1 MISIQDPL
9 SMSHDEKKNLID
21 RTPYVSATHE
31 EMGIVY
37 NKLSKE
43 IKDPLQSDL
52 LDFLADIW
60 AYNHAYLDS
69 GELWK
74 RFGYNGES
82 QIVLINVE
90 DRYKDVIKFQRYTKT
105 QLISLTNSDNPLNEL
120 SKIKRV
126 MSKVI
131 PDAPHE
137 ILLVLDGSTGQNAF
151 EQAKKFIEST
161 NVNALAITK
170 LDGTAKGGVVI
181 GVCDQFQIPIKYI
194 GIGEGIDDMKIFDSK
209 NFINSFFN

>member
-1 MISIQDPL
+1 MSVEDLTNCLRAMVSIKDPL
-9 SMSHDEKKNLID
+9 SLSEGEKKNLID

-60 AYNHAYLDS
+60 AYNHAYRDS

-105 QLISLTNSDNPLNEL
+105 QLISLTNSDNPLNEI
-120 SKIKRV
+120 SKIRLKAV
-126 MSKVI
+126 NNI
-131 PDAPHE
+131 PQGAMLMTFHDSRKEALYGFPFDISFFDNYE
-137 ILLVLDGSTGQNAF
+137 DNKAKS
-151 EQAKKFIEST
+151 AKKKSFIKKRSRDFT
-161 NVNALAITK
+161 
-170 LDGTAKGGVVI
+170 LD
-181 GVCDQFQIPIKYI
+181 D
-194 GIGEGIDDMKIFDSK
+194 
-209 NFINSFFN
+209 

>member
-1 MISIQDPL
+1 MSILELTNCLRAMVSIEDPL
-9 SMSHDEKKNLID
+9 SMTDEYKKNLID

-60 AYNHAYLDS
+60 AYNRAYLDS

-90 DRYKDVIKFQRYTKT
+90 DRDKDVIKFQRYTKS
-105 QLISLTNSDNPLNEL
+105 QLISLTNSDNPLNKL
-120 SKIKRV
+120 SKIRLKAV
-126 MSKVI
+126 NNI
-131 PDAPHE
+131 PQGAMLMTFHDP
-137 ILLVLDGSTGQNAF
+137 
-151 EQAKKFIEST
+151 
-161 NVNALAITK
+161 TK
-170 LDGTAKGGVVI
+170 ETLHG
-181 GVCDQFQIPIKYI
+181 FP
-194 GIGEGIDDMKIFDSK
+194 FD
-209 NFINSFFN
+209 ISFFDNYEDNKAKSTKKKSFIKKRSRDFTLDD

>member
-1 MISIQDPL
+1 MGIQELSNCLRAMVSIQDPL

-52 LDFLADIW
+52 LDFLADVW
-60 AYNHAYLDS
+60 AYIHAYLDS

-82 QIVLINVE
+82 QIVLISVE
-90 DRYKDVIKFQRYTKT
+90 DRYKDVIKFQRYRK
-105 QLISLTNSDNPLNEL
+105 L
-120 SKIKRV
+120 S
-126 MSKVI
+126 
-131 PDAPHE
+131 
-137 ILLVLDGSTGQNAF
+137 
-151 EQAKKFIEST
+151 
-161 NVNALAITK
+161 
-170 LDGTAKGGVVI
+170 
-181 GVCDQFQIPIKYI
+181 
-194 GIGEGIDDMKIFDSK
+194 
-209 NFINSFFN
+209 

>member
-105 QLISLTNSDNPLNEL
+105 QLISLSNSDNPLNEL
-120 SKIKRV
+120 SKIRLQAV
-126 MSKVI
+126 NNI
-131 PDAPHE
+131 PQGAMLMTFHDSRKEALYGFPFDISFFDNYE
-137 ILLVLDGSTGQNAF
+137 DNKAKS
-151 EQAKKFIEST
+151 AKKKSFIKKRSRDFT
-161 NVNALAITK
+161 
-170 LDGTAKGGVVI
+170 LD
-181 GVCDQFQIPIKYI
+181 D
-194 GIGEGIDDMKIFDSK
+194 
-209 NFINSFFN
+209 

>member
-1 MISIQDPL
+1 MSIVDLTNCLRAMVSIKDPL

-43 IKDPLQSDL
+43 IQDPLQSDL

-105 QLISLTNSDNPLNEL
+105 QLISLSNSDNPLNEL
-120 SKIKRV
+120 SKIRLKAV
-126 MSKVI
+126 NNI
-131 PDAPHE
+131 PQGAMLMTFHDPTKE
-137 ILLVLDGSTGQNAF
+137 
-151 EQAKKFIEST
+151 
-161 NVNALAITK
+161 ALH
-170 LDGTAKGGVVI
+170 G
-181 GVCDQFQIPIKYI
+181 FP
-194 GIGEGIDDMKIFDSK
+194 FD
-209 NFINSFFN
+209 ISFFDNYEDNKAKSTKKKSFNKKRSRDFTLDD

>member
-1 MISIQDPL
+1 MSVIELTNCLRAMISIQDPL
-9 SMSHDEKKNLID
+9 SMSREEKKNLID

-60 AYNHAYLDS
+60 AYNHAYIDS

-105 QLISLTNSDNPLNEL
+105 QLISLSNSDNPMNEL
-120 SKIKRV
+120 SKIRLKAV
-126 MSKVI
+126 NNI
-131 PDAPHE
+131 PPGAMLMTFHDPTKEALHGFPFDVSFFDNYE
-137 ILLVLDGSTGQNAF
+137 DNKAKS
-151 EQAKKFIEST
+151 AKKKSFIKKRSRDFT
-161 NVNALAITK
+161 
-170 LDGTAKGGVVI
+170 LD
-181 GVCDQFQIPIKYI
+181 D
-194 GIGEGIDDMKIFDSK
+194 
-209 NFINSFFN
+209 

>member
-1 MISIQDPL
+1 MSVEDLTNCLRAMVSIKDPL
-9 SMSHDEKKNLID
+9 SMSKEEKKNLID

-69 GELWK
+69 GELWE

-105 QLISLTNSDNPLNEL
+105 QLISLTNSNNPLNEL
-120 SKIKRV
+120 SKIRLKAV
-126 MSKVI
+126 NNI
-131 PDAPHE
+131 PQGAMLMTFHDSRKEALYGFPFDISFFDNYE
-137 ILLVLDGSTGQNAF
+137 DNKAKS
-151 EQAKKFIEST
+151 AKKKSFIKKRSRDFT
-161 NVNALAITK
+161 
-170 LDGTAKGGVVI
+170 LD
-181 GVCDQFQIPIKYI
+181 D
-194 GIGEGIDDMKIFDSK
+194 
-209 NFINSFFN
+209 

>member
-1 MISIQDPL
+1 MSVEDLTNCLRAMVSIKDPL
-9 SMSHDEKKNLID
+9 SLSEGEKKNLID

-69 GELWK
+69 GEVWK

-120 SKIKRV
+120 SKIRLKAV
-126 MSKVI
+126 NNI
-131 PDAPHE
+131 PQGAMLMTFHDPTKEALHGFPFDISFFDNYE
-137 ILLVLDGSTGQNAF
+137 DNKAKS
-151 EQAKKFIEST
+151 AKKKSFIKKRSRDFT
-161 NVNALAITK
+161 
-170 LDGTAKGGVVI
+170 LD
-181 GVCDQFQIPIKYI
+181 D
-194 GIGEGIDDMKIFDSK
+194 
-209 NFINSFFN
+209 

>member
-1 MISIQDPL
+1 MSVEDLTNCLRAMVSIKDPL
-9 SMSHDEKKNLID
+9 SMSKEEKKNLID

-43 IKDPLQSDL
+43 IQDPLQSDL

-69 GELWK
+69 GELWE

-105 QLISLTNSDNPLNEL
+105 QLISLTNSDNPLNEI
-120 SKIKRV
+120 SKIRLKAV
-126 MSKVI
+126 NNI
-131 PDAPHE
+131 PQGAMLMTFHDSRKEALYGFPFDISFFDNYE
-137 ILLVLDGSTGQNAF
+137 DNKAKS
-151 EQAKKFIEST
+151 AKKKSFIKKRSRDFT
-161 NVNALAITK
+161 
-170 LDGTAKGGVVI
+170 LD
-181 GVCDQFQIPIKYI
+181 D
-194 GIGEGIDDMKIFDSK
+194 
-209 NFINSFFN
+209 

>member
-1 MISIQDPL
+1 MGIEDLTNCLRAMISIQDPL
-9 SMSHDEKKNLID
+9 SMSKEEKKNLID

-82 QIVLINVE
+82 QIVLISVE

-105 QLISLTNSDNPLNEL
+105 QLISLTNSDNPLNEI
-120 SKIKRV
+120 SKIRLKAV
-126 MSKVI
+126 NNI
-131 PDAPHE
+131 PQGAMLMTFHDSRKEALYGFPFDISFFDNYE
-137 ILLVLDGSTGQNAF
+137 GNKAKS
-151 EQAKKFIEST
+151 AKKKSFIKKRSRDFT
-161 NVNALAITK
+161 
-170 LDGTAKGGVVI
+170 LD
-181 GVCDQFQIPIKYI
+181 D
-194 GIGEGIDDMKIFDSK
+194 
-209 NFINSFFN
+209 

>member
-1 MISIQDPL
+1 MSVEDLTNCLRAMVSIKDPL
-9 SMSHDEKKNLID
+9 SMSEGEKKNLVD
-21 RTPYVSATHE
+21 RTPYFSATHE

-43 IKDPLQSDL
+43 LKDRLQSDL
-52 LDFLADIW
+52 LDFLADVW

-82 QIVLINVE
+82 QIVLISVE

-120 SKIKRV
+120 SKIRLEAV
-126 MSKVI
+126 NNI
-131 PDAPHE
+131 PQGAMLMTFHDSRKEALYGFPFDISFFDNYE
-137 ILLVLDGSTGQNAF
+137 DNKAKS
-151 EQAKKFIEST
+151 AKKKSFIKKRSRDFT
-161 NVNALAITK
+161 
-170 LDGTAKGGVVI
+170 LD
-181 GVCDQFQIPIKYI
+181 D
-194 GIGEGIDDMKIFDSK
+194 
-209 NFINSFFN
+209 

>member
-1 MISIQDPL
+1 MGIEDLTNCLRAMVSIKDPL
-9 SMSHDEKKNLID
+9 SMSDGEKKNLID
-21 RTPYVSATHE
+21 RLPYVSATHE

-43 IKDPLQSDL
+43 IQDPLQSDL

-60 AYNHAYLDS
+60 AYNHAYIDS

-105 QLISLTNSDNPLNEL
+105 QLISLSNSDNPMNEL
-120 SKIKRV
+120 SKIRLKAVNNIPQGAMLMTFHDPTKEALHGFPFDVSFYDNYEDNKAKFAEKKSFIKKR
-126 MSKVI
+126 SR
-131 PDAPHE
+131 DFT
-137 ILLVLDGSTGQNAF
+137 LD
-151 EQAKKFIEST
+151 
-161 NVNALAITK
+161 
-170 LDGTAKGGVVI
+170 D
-181 GVCDQFQIPIKYI
+181 
-194 GIGEGIDDMKIFDSK
+194 
-209 NFINSFFN
+209 

>member
-1 MISIQDPL
+1 MSILELTNCLRAMVSIEDPL
-9 SMSHDEKKNLID
+9 SMTDEYKKNLID

-60 AYNHAYLDS
+60 AYNRAYLDS

-90 DRYKDVIKFQRYTKT
+90 DRDKDVIKFQRYTKS
-105 QLISLTNSDNPLNEL
+105 QLISLTNSDNPLNKL
-120 SKIKRV
+120 SKIRLKAV
-126 MSKVI
+126 NNI
-131 PDAPHE
+131 PQGAMLMTFHDP
-137 ILLVLDGSTGQNAF
+137 
-151 EQAKKFIEST
+151 
-161 NVNALAITK
+161 TK
-170 LDGTAKGGVVI
+170 ETLHG
-181 GVCDQFQIPIKYI
+181 FP
-194 GIGEGIDDMKIFDSK
+194 FD
-209 NFINSFFN
+209 ISFFDNYEENKAKSTKKKSFNKKRSRDFTLDD

>member
-1 MISIQDPL
+1 MSVIELTNCLRAMISIQDPL
-9 SMSHDEKKNLID
+9 SMSREEKKNLID

-52 LDFLADIW
+52 LDFLADVW

-105 QLISLTNSDNPLNEL
+105 ELISLSNSDHPTNEL
-120 SKIKRV
+120 SKIRLKAV
-126 MSKVI
+126 NNI
-131 PDAPHE
+131 PQGAMLMTFHDPTKESLHGFPFDISFFDNYEDNKAK
-137 ILLVLDGSTGQNAF
+137 S
-151 EQAKKFIEST
+151 AKKKSFIKKRSRDFT
-161 NVNALAITK
+161 
-170 LDGTAKGGVVI
+170 LD
-181 GVCDQFQIPIKYI
+181 D
-194 GIGEGIDDMKIFDSK
+194 
-209 NFINSFFN
+209 

>member
-1 MISIQDPL
+1 MTIVDLTNCLRAMVSIKDPL

-43 IKDPLQSDL
+43 LKDRLQSDL
-52 LDFLADIW
+52 LDFLADVW

-120 SKIKRV
+120 SKIRLEAV
-126 MSKVI
+126 NNI
-131 PDAPHE
+131 PQGAMLMTFHDPTKEALHGFPFDISFFDNYE
-137 ILLVLDGSTGQNAF
+137 DNKAKS
-151 EQAKKFIEST
+151 AKKKSFIKKRSRDFT
-161 NVNALAITK
+161 
-170 LDGTAKGGVVI
+170 LD
-181 GVCDQFQIPIKYI
+181 D
-194 GIGEGIDDMKIFDSK
+194 
-209 NFINSFFN
+209 

>member
-1 MISIQDPL
+1 MVSIEDPL
-9 SMSHDEKKNLID
+9 SMTDEYKKNLID
-21 RTPYVSATHE
+21 RTPYISATHE

-60 AYNHAYLDS
+60 AYNRAYLDS

-90 DRYKDVIKFQRYTKT
+90 DRYKDLIKFQRYTKS
-105 QLISLTNSDNPLNEL
+105 QLISQTNSDNPLN
-120 SKIKRV
+120 
-126 MSKVI
+126 
-131 PDAPHE
+131 
-137 ILLVLDGSTGQNAF
+137 
-151 EQAKKFIEST
+151 
-161 NVNALAITK
+161 
-170 LDGTAKGGVVI
+170 
-181 GVCDQFQIPIKYI
+181 
-194 GIGEGIDDMKIFDSK
+194 
-209 NFINSFFN
+209 

>member
-1 MISIQDPL
+1 MSIAELTNCLRAMVSIQDPL
-9 SMSHDEKKNLID
+9 SMSHEEKKNLID

-43 IKDPLQSDL
+43 IQDPLQSDL
-52 LDFLADIW
+52 LDFLADVW

-105 QLISLTNSDNPLNEL
+105 QLISLTNSDNPLNEI
-120 SKIKRV
+120 SKIRLKAV
-126 MSKVI
+126 NNI
-131 PDAPHE
+131 PQGAMLMTFHDSRKEALYGFPFDISFFDNYE
-137 ILLVLDGSTGQNAF
+137 DNKAKS
-151 EQAKKFIEST
+151 AKKKSFIKKRSRDFT
-161 NVNALAITK
+161 
-170 LDGTAKGGVVI
+170 LD
-181 GVCDQFQIPIKYI
+181 D
-194 GIGEGIDDMKIFDSK
+194 
-209 NFINSFFN
+209 

>member
-1 MISIQDPL
+1 MGIEDLTNCLRAMVSIKDPL
-9 SMSHDEKKNLID
+9 SMSDGEKKNLID
-21 RTPYVSATHE
+21 RLPYVSATHE

-43 IKDPLQSDL
+43 IQDPLQSDL

-60 AYNHAYLDS
+60 AYNHAYIDS

-105 QLISLTNSDNPLNEL
+105 QLISLSNSDNPMNEL
-120 SKIKRV
+120 SKIRLKAVNNIPQGAMLMTFHDPTKEALHGFPFDVSFYDNYEDNKTKSIKKKSFIKKR
-126 MSKVI
+126 SR
-131 PDAPHE
+131 DFT
-137 ILLVLDGSTGQNAF
+137 LD
-151 EQAKKFIEST
+151 
-161 NVNALAITK
+161 
-170 LDGTAKGGVVI
+170 D
-181 GVCDQFQIPIKYI
+181 
-194 GIGEGIDDMKIFDSK
+194 
-209 NFINSFFN
+209 

>member
-1 MISIQDPL
+1 MSVEDLTNCLRAMVSIKDPL
-9 SMSHDEKKNLID
+9 SMSEGEKKNLVD
-21 RTPYVSATHE
+21 RTPYFSATHE

-105 QLISLTNSDNPLNEL
+105 QLISLTNSDNPLNEI
-120 SKIKRV
+120 SKIRLKAV
-126 MSKVI
+126 NNI
-131 PDAPHE
+131 PQGAMLMTFHDSRKEALYGFPFDISFFDNYE
-137 ILLVLDGSTGQNAF
+137 DNKAKS
-151 EQAKKFIEST
+151 AKKKSFIKKRSRDFT
-161 NVNALAITK
+161 
-170 LDGTAKGGVVI
+170 LD
-181 GVCDQFQIPIKYI
+181 D
-194 GIGEGIDDMKIFDSK
+194 
-209 NFINSFFN
+209 

>member
-1 MISIQDPL
+1 MSIEDLTNCLRAMVSIKDPL
-9 SMSHDEKKNLID
+9 SMSEGEKKNLID

-43 IKDPLQSDL
+43 IKDPIQSDL

-90 DRYKDVIKFQRYTKT
+90 DRYKDVIQFQRYTKT
-105 QLISLTNSDNPLNEL
+105 ELISLSNSDHPMNEL
-120 SKIKRV
+120 SKLRLKAV
-126 MSKVI
+126 NNI
-131 PDAPHE
+131 PQGAMLMTFHDPTKEALHGFPFD
-137 ILLVLDGSTGQNAF
+137 ISFFDNYDDNKARS
-151 EQAKKFIEST
+151 AKK
-161 NVNALAITK
+161 K
-170 LDGTAKGGVVI
+170 LFVKKRSRDFTL
-181 GVCDQFQIPIKYI
+181 
-194 GIGEGIDDMKIFDSK
+194 DD
-209 NFINSFFN
+209 

>member
-1 MISIQDPL
+1 MGIEDLTNCLRAMVSIQDPL
-9 SMSHDEKKNLID
+9 SMSHEEKKNLID

-52 LDFLADIW
+52 LDFLADVW

-90 DRYKDVIKFQRYTKT
+90 DRDKDVIKFQRYTKT
-105 QLISLTNSDNPLNEL
+105 QLISLTNSDNHLNEL
-120 SKIKRV
+120 SKIRLEAV
-126 MSKVI
+126 NNI
-131 PDAPHE
+131 PQGAMLMTFHDPTKEALHGFPFDISFFDNYE
-137 ILLVLDGSTGQNAF
+137 DNKAKS
-151 EQAKKFIEST
+151 AKKKSFIKKRSRDFT
-161 NVNALAITK
+161 
-170 LDGTAKGGVVI
+170 LD
-181 GVCDQFQIPIKYI
+181 D
-194 GIGEGIDDMKIFDSK
+194 
-209 NFINSFFN
+209 

>member
-1 MISIQDPL
+1 MSVEDLTNCLRAMVSIKDPL
-9 SMSHDEKKNLID
+9 SMSKEEKKNLID

-105 QLISLTNSDNPLNEL
+105 QLISLTNSDNPLNEI
-120 SKIKRV
+120 SKIRLKAV
-126 MSKVI
+126 NNI
-131 PDAPHE
+131 PQGAMLMTFHDSRKEALYGFPFDISFFDNYE
-137 ILLVLDGSTGQNAF
+137 DNKAKS
-151 EQAKKFIEST
+151 AKKKSFIKKRSRDFT
-161 NVNALAITK
+161 
-170 LDGTAKGGVVI
+170 LD
-181 GVCDQFQIPIKYI
+181 D
-194 GIGEGIDDMKIFDSK
+194 
-209 NFINSFFN
+209 

>member
-1 MISIQDPL
+1 MGIEDLTNCLRAMISIQDPL
-9 SMSHDEKKNLID
+9 SMSKEEKKNLID

-120 SKIKRV
+120 SKIRLKAV
-126 MSKVI
+126 NNI
-131 PDAPHE
+131 PQGAMLMTFHDPTKEALYGFPFDISFFDNYE
-137 ILLVLDGSTGQNAF
+137 GNKAKS
-151 EQAKKFIEST
+151 AKKKSFIKKRSRDFT
-161 NVNALAITK
+161 
-170 LDGTAKGGVVI
+170 LD
-181 GVCDQFQIPIKYI
+181 D
-194 GIGEGIDDMKIFDSK
+194 
-209 NFINSFFN
+209 

>member
-1 MISIQDPL
+1 MSVIELTNCLRAMISIQDPL
-9 SMSHDEKKNLID
+9 SMSREEEKNLID

-60 AYNHAYLDS
+60 AYNHAYIDS

-105 QLISLTNSDNPLNEL
+105 QLMSLSNSDNPMNEL
-120 SKIKRV
+120 SKIRLKAV
-126 MSKVI
+126 NNI
-131 PDAPHE
+131 PPGAMLMTFHDPTKEALHGFPFDVSFFDNYE
-137 ILLVLDGSTGQNAF
+137 DNKAKS
-151 EQAKKFIEST
+151 AKKKSFIKKRSRDFT
-161 NVNALAITK
+161 
-170 LDGTAKGGVVI
+170 LD
-181 GVCDQFQIPIKYI
+181 D
-194 GIGEGIDDMKIFDSK
+194 
-209 NFINSFFN
+209 

>member
-1 MISIQDPL
+1 MSVIELTNCLRAMISIQDPL
-9 SMSHDEKKNLID
+9 SMSREEKKNLVD
-21 RTPYVSATHE
+21 RTPYLSATHE

-60 AYNHAYLDS
+60 AYLHAYLDS

-105 QLISLTNSDNPLNEL
+105 QLISLTNSDNPLNEI
-120 SKIKRV
+120 SKIRLKAV
-126 MSKVI
+126 NNI
-131 PDAPHE
+131 PQGAMLMTFHDSRKEALYGFPFDISFFDNYE
-137 ILLVLDGSTGQNAF
+137 DNKAKS
-151 EQAKKFIEST
+151 AKKKSFIKKRSRDFT
-161 NVNALAITK
+161 
-170 LDGTAKGGVVI
+170 LD
-181 GVCDQFQIPIKYI
+181 D
-194 GIGEGIDDMKIFDSK
+194 
-209 NFINSFFN
+209 